1 MRCGLLT
8 SLLVSLLSVLF
19 ACTTQRPPSL
29 VDRGVN
35 AKNAASPNNRKT
47 MERYEKQKTNILGI
61 VKKQLDS
68 KSIDLNEYTVGD
80 YSVLQYGGLI
90 WMFLLSPKDG
100 VSTGTGRLQVT
111 VYGDE
116 VVVTPAIDR

>member
-1 MRCGLLT
+1 
-8 SLLVSLLSVLF
+8 
-19 ACTTQRPPSL
+19 
-29 VDRGVN
+29 
-35 AKNAASPNNRKT
+35 